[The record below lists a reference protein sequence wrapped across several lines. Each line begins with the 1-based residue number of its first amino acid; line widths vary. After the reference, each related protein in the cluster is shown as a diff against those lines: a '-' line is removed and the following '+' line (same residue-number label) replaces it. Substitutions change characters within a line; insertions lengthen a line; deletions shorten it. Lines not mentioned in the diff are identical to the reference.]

1 MTDAWQPPQQPCVPT
16 NSLQMLLQCPHSVL
30 HQVNV
35 LYYTDYSSVIIM
47 KKKYSP
53 FEFNHEQNHVHVQKE
68 EDEKF
73 YILLDETIVKSS
85 ETSST
90 RLIDFSG

>member
-1 MTDAWQPPQQPCVPT
+1 
-16 NSLQMLLQCPHSVL
+16 
-30 HQVNV
+30 
-35 LYYTDYSSVIIM
+35 M

-53 FEFNHEQNHVHVQKE
+53 FEFNHEQNHVHEQKE